1 MKLVFTILSLLL
13 IETSFSQWNF
23 SSPGRVK
30 ISLVS
35 FYNNK
40 ETADDIL
47 DLDGKKDEIFFSF
60 MYTVAGMNGNT
71 KLSSK
76 TISSVYGDATGSFSN
91 RISAGSA
98 TDLFGNNRGGIRTD
112 DIVRCNFPI
121 LDVTLDVG
129 DVISI
134 VPSIWEWDNNNAT
147 VQGSFEDAIMA
158 AFPYMNTKIVET
170 VKYCYPTTEDQSCF
184 VRNGT
189 GFLGLPNCSN
199 ILQSVSN
206 RTGNRPIGMTTTG
219 GYSPTVISMG
229 AELLDKVVGMQFKNI
244 GVRGYSNVGT
254 IPVAFDEEA
263 LGNTRDHGN
272 YGMYLKI
279 EFIKSAAP
287 TPAPPAPAP
296 APKYSKIPTTTK
308 FPNQPIQITDAG
320 ITGKWTGTY
329 GSGELAT
336 PTFYSFQLNAD
347 GSIQLLNVSGGIIA
361 SGTYSFSNNVLS
373 ANYKYT
379 SGGEFSISGTL
390 QNNGLS
396 GTWGSYKSI
405 SGGGKWAVNKN

>member
-1 MKLVFTILSLLL
+1 MKLLFSLLL
-13 IETSFSQWNF
+13 ILITSKAFSQWNF

-35 FYNNK
+35 FYSNK

-47 DLDGKKDEIFFSF
+47 DGDGKKDEIFFSF

-76 TISSVYGDATGSFSN
+76 TNTGVFGDATGSFGS

-98 TDLFGNNRGGIRTD
+98 TDIFGNNRGGIRTD

-121 LDVTLDVG
+121 LDVTIDVG

-134 VPSIWEWDNNNAT
+134 VPSIWEWDNTNFN
-147 VQGSFEDAIMA
+147 VQLSFEEAIMA
-158 AFPYMNTKIVET
+158 AFPLMNTKIVET

-189 GFLGLPNCSN
+189 GYLGLPNCSS
-199 ILQSVSN
+199 ILQAVSN
-206 RTGNRPIGMTTTG
+206 RPGNRPIGMTSTG

-229 AELLDKVVGMQFKNI
+229 AEILDKVAAIQFRNI
-244 GVRGYSNVGT
+244 GSRGYSNVGNL
-254 IPVAFDEEA
+254 PVAFDEEA

-287 TPAPPAPAP
+287 PPPPPPPAPS
-296 APKYSKIPTTTK
+296 PKYTKLPTTNK
-308 FPNQPIQITDAG
+308 FPNQPNQTINAA

-329 GSGELAT
+329 GSGESAT

-347 GSIQLLNVSGGIIA
+347 GTMQIFNESGGITA
-361 SGTYSFSNNVLS
+361 NGTYSFINSVIN

-379 SGGEFSISGTL
+379 SGSEFSLTGIM
-390 QNNGLS
+390 QNNTLS
-396 GTWGSYKSI
+396 GTWGSYKNV
-405 SGGGKWAVNKN
+405 SGGGKWVVNKN